1 MGYTI
6 AKYCA
11 PRETRGKDG
20 VAAMWNIVLCDDNPQ
35 VTKGLQNWVL
45 AQFPQSR
52 VFSFSSAKDLEA
64 AVERGLHADIAVLDI
79 LLGQDDGITVAKR
92 IFPSATQ
99 TQVIFIT
106 GYVEYC
112 SSVYETEHIYFLL
125 KPIQEATFRRAMEKP
140 SRPWNTPRKAP
151 CW

>member
-1 MGYTI
+1 MAALFPDWPEALENTVKIAEACSVDFQFGVYPVSYTHLDVY
-6 AKYCA
+6 K
-11 PRETRGKDG
+11 R
-20 VAAMWNIVLCDDNPQ
+20 Q
-35 VTKGLQNWVL
+35 
-45 AQFPQSR
+45 
-52 VFSFSSAKDLEA
+52 AKDLEA

-112 SSVYETEHIYFLL
+112 SSVYETCLL
-125 KPIQEATFRRAMEKP
+125 YT
-140 SRPWNTPRKAP
+140 SR
-151 CW
+151 CV